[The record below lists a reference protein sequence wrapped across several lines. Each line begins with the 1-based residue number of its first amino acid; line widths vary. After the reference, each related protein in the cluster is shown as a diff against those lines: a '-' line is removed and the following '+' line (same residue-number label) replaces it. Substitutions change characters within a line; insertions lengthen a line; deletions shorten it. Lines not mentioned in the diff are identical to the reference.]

1 MQILTQELQLA
12 DMPAD
17 LIGALGAS
25 APTDAPSISRAA
37 SVEDKKK
44 GGKKKKSGP
53 APVSKL
59 SLTGNRLE
67 YLPAFV
73 GELSSLRKL
82 DIDPT
87 LVEPPLH
94 LRQEGIPIMQLYLRR
109 FVTAKAQLNLDL
121 RGMMLKD
128 VKLNYYKL
136 TSLTSC
142 DLGFNSLTSIPDEVF
157 KYTDLSSLALR
168 MLTYADV
175 CRLTYADVC
184 RYTDLSSRDLPMLTY
199 ADVC

>member
-1 MQILTQELQLA
+1 
-12 DMPAD
+12 MPAD

-87 LVEPPLH
+87 LVDPPLY
-94 LRQEGIPIMQLYLRR
+94 LRQEVVEGIPILKLYLR
-109 FVTAKAQLNLDL
+109 
-121 RGMMLKD
+121 
-128 VKLNYYKL
+128 
-136 TSLTSC
+136 C
-142 DLGFNSLTSIPDEVF
+142 F
-157 KYTDLSSLALR
+157 KWSQQRQRRS
-168 MLTYADV
+168 
-175 CRLTYADVC
+175 
-184 RYTDLSSRDLPMLTY
+184 
-199 ADVC
+199 